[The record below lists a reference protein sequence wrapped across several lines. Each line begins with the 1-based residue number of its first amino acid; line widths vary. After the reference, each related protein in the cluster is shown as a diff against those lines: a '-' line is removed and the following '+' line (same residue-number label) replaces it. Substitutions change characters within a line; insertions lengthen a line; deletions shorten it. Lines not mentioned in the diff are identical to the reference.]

1 MLFRSA
7 AGAPYVQDA
16 VLTGI
21 NGHEVG
27 ALIFPTAAARTL
39 QSELVAAHFQKL
51 VNDLAITATGSA
63 NRIAR
68 LHVMH
73 EPPSIDKGE
82 VTDKG
87 SINQSAVLAHRH
99 ALVQALHLD
108 ELQAIY
114 KPSSR

>member
-1 MLFRSA
+1 MC
-7 AGAPYVQDA
+7 
-16 VLTGI
+16 I

-27 ALIFPTAAARTL
+27 ALIFPTAAMRSL
-39 QSELVAAHFQKL
+39 QSDLVAAHFQKL
-51 VNDLAITATGSA
+51 VNDLALTATGSA

-87 SINQSAVLAHRH
+87 SINQSAVLTHRH

-108 ELQAIY
+108 QVQVVF
-114 KPSSR
+114 KPCN